1 MPSKVFERLVTK
13 FSIKVADLV
22 KYLEVSK
29 ATIYNYRNLENFTD
43 IPKDKQYKI
52 FYLFGKEDEKELEL
66 VLDESDPDIL
76 AGYVSRISSILS
88 ESVKIRKESL
98 ASVEELTAAMERL
111 MQENTV
117 MKRQVSE
124 LDKFEGIDEFTRAV
138 LFDKLATIVEDTTPA
153 EMKEFMDYLD
163 IFEKY
168 RMATRKGGV

>member
-1 MPSKVFERLVTK
+1 M
-13 FSIKVADLV
+13 
-22 KYLEVSK
+22 
-29 ATIYNYRNLENFTD
+29 
-43 IPKDKQYKI
+43 
-52 FYLFGKEDEKELEL
+52 
-66 VLDESDPDIL
+66 DESDPDIL

-98 ASVEELTAAMERL
+98 ASVEELTDAMERL